1 MLSAAYQLSCEQAEP
16 NATIDP
22 DNKLFWRANLR
33 RLDAEALRDSLL
45 FVSGNLDESRGGPP
59 QELASPENKKRTV
72 YGRIR
77 RSPDR
82 MLLLFD
88 FPDPTVSGDQR
99 SVTNVPLQGLF
110 FLNSD
115 LVWRQAEL
123 LVKRLGSEGAV
134 TKIHKAY
141 RLLYGR
147 EATDAEVLRGLQFLE
162 EADWQQYAQVLLS
175 SGEFYYL
182 N

>member
-1 MLSAAYQLSCEQAEP
+1 
-16 NATIDP
+16 
-22 DNKLFWRANLR
+22 
-33 RLDAEALRDSLL
+33 
-45 FVSGNLDESRGGPP
+45 
-59 QELASPENKKRTV
+59 
-72 YGRIR
+72 
-77 RSPDR
+77 

-123 LVKRLGSEGAV
+123 LVKRLGSEGDV

-147 EATDAEVLRGLQFLE
+147 EATDDEVRRGPQFLE
-162 EADWQQYAQVLLS
+162 EADWS
-175 SGEFYYL
+175 SMRRCC
-182 N
+182 

>member
-1 MLSAAYQLSCEQAEP
+1 
-16 NATIDP
+16 
-22 DNKLFWRANLR
+22 
-33 RLDAEALRDSLL
+33 LRDSLL
-45 FVSGNLDESRGGPP
+45 FVSGNLDASCGGPP
-59 QELASPENKKRTV
+59 QELASLENKKRTV

-77 RSPDR
+77 RSPDG
-82 MLLLFD
+82 MLALFD

-99 SVTNVPLQGLF
+99 SATNVPLQGLF

-123 LVKRLGSEGAV
+123 LVKRLGSEGDV
-134 TKIHKAY
+134 PKIHRAY

-147 EATDAEVLRGLQFLE
+147 QATEAEVQRGLRFLE
-162 EADWQQYAQVLLS
+162 QGDWRQYAQALLS